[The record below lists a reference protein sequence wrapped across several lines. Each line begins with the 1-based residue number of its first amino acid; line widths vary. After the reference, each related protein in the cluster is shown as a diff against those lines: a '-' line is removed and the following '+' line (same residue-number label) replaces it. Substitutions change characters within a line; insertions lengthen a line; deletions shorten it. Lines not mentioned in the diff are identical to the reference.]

1 MSGRL
6 SMKRRAGILRRIVAV
21 GAAALLIVL
30 IALPAGGTAFGATLE
45 EKQAEARRLQ
55 GQIDALK
62 SQGQQITS
70 EYNAAVTQLEMIQAS
85 VEQNDEKLQEAEENY
100 LFALRTLNDRMRAMY
115 KSQDV
120 NGIEV
125 ILESQDIDDFLT
137 RVDYMAMIGR
147 RDASVLS
154 EVKALQK
161 EIADTQAALEQ
172 QQSMQN
178 SVVVTIRD
186 KQAALQQSLAS
197 QQALLSSTNAEIVQI
212 MDQMNRNRNTGGGGG
227 SGGGGGGSGGGG
239 GGGGGGVVVGNF
251 VFPVRGPHSF
261 SNDWHAPRTG
271 HLHQGTD
278 IFAAMGT
285 PTGACVSGTVEWG
298 EGGNAGIYIRLDGD
312 DGNVYYYMHLQRYGQ
327 GGHVSAGT
335 IIGYVGDTG
344 NAAGGPPHLH
354 FEIHPGGG
362 SAVNP
367 YPTLSAADY

>member
-1 MSGRL
+1 VKL
-6 SMKRRAGILRRIVAV
+6 VKAKKAGSSSKALRSL
-21 GAAALLIVL
+21 AAGLALLL
-30 IALPAGGTAFGATLE
+30 CALLTLPPTGHSAYGATLE
-45 EKQAEARRLQ
+45 EKQAQARRLQ
-55 GQIDALK
+55 GEIDALK
-62 SQGQQITS
+62 GQGQQITA
-70 EYNAAVTQLEMIQAS
+70 EYNAALTQLEVIQAS
-85 VEQNDEKLQEAEENY
+85 VERNRARLEEAEKNY
-100 LFALRTLNDRMRAMY
+100 EQAMRTLNDRMRAMY
-115 KSQDV
+115 KQQDV

-125 ILESQDIDDFLT
+125 LLESNDINDLLT
-137 RVDYMAMIGR
+137 RVDYMSMIGR
-147 RDASVLS
+147 RDASVLG

-161 EIADTQAALEQ
+161 EIADTQAGLEE

-178 SVVVTIRD
+178 SIVVTIRD
-186 KQAALQQSLAS
+186 KQAALQQSLAG
-197 QQALLSSTNAEIVQI
+197 QQALLNSTNQEIIKI
-212 MDQMNRNRNTGGGGG
+212 MDQMNRDRNT
-227 SGGGGGGSGGGG
+227 GGG
-239 GGGGGGVVVGNF
+239 GGGGGGVVVGSF

-285 PTGACVSGTVEWG
+285 PAAACVSGTCEWG

-354 FEIHPGGG
+354 FEIHPGG
-362 SAVNP
+362 SAAVNP
-367 YPTLSAADY
+367 YPTLAAHDS

>member
-1 MSGRL
+1 MMPDRSRKDRDSGR
-6 SMKRRAGILRRIVAV
+6 MRRALAVAV
-21 GAAALLIVL
+21 ALFTVVFL
-30 IALPAGGTAFGATLE
+30 ALPAAGIAQGATLE
-45 EKQAEARRLQ
+45 EKQAQARRLQ
-55 GQIDALK
+55 AEIDALK
-62 SQGQQITS
+62 GQSQQITA
-70 EYNAAVTQLEMIQAS
+70 EYNGALTQLENIRVS
-85 VEQNDEKLQEAEENY
+85 VEENSKRLAEAEADYEQ
-100 LFALRTLNDRMRAMY
+100 ALRTLSDRIRAMY

-125 ILESQDIDDFLT
+125 ILESNDINDLLT
-137 RVDYMAMIGR
+137 RVDYMSMIGR
-147 RDASVLS
+147 RDASVLG

-161 EIADTQAALEQ
+161 EIADTQAALEEQ
-172 QQSMQN
+172 QGMQA
-178 SVVVTIRD
+178 SVVNTIRD
-186 KQAALQQSLAS
+186 KQAALQQSLAG
-197 QQALLSSTNAEIVQI
+197 QQSLLSSTNQEIVQI
-212 MDQMNRNRNTGGGGG
+212 MNQMNQDRNTGGGT
-227 SGGGGGGSGGGG
+227 GGGG
-239 GGGGGGVVVGNF
+239 GGGGGGGTVVSSF

-285 PTGACVSGTVEWG
+285 PAVACVSGTCEWG

-344 NAAGGPPHLH
+344 NASGGPPHLH

-362 SAVNP
+362 AAVNP
-367 YPTLSAADY
+367 YPTLAAHDS